1 MSLNE
6 VKLFF
11 KEHGREADVVELD
24 ESSATV
30 DLAAKALNVL
40 PGRIAKTLAIWSNDQ
55 PILLVIAGDHK
66 LNNNKFKREFNHR
79 MSMLKFKEVEEI
91 TGHPVGGVCPF
102 GNNNGL
108 PIYLDISLKAYDTIF
123 PACGSENSMI
133 ELTPEELEKYSY
145 CEKWVDVAIPYE
157 K

>member
-11 KEHGREADVVELD
+11 KEHGREGDVVELD

-30 DLAAKALNVL
+30 DLAAKALDVM
-40 PGRIAKTLAIWSNDQ
+40 PGRIAKTLAIWSNDK

-66 LNNNKFKREFNHR
+66 LNNSKFKKEFNQR

-133 ELTPEELEKYSY
+133 ELTPKELEKYSY
-145 CEKWVDVAIPYE
+145 CEKWVDVGISDT
-157 K
+157 